1 MLTQLQNDFR
11 EVMAGVATPVSVVT
25 AFHEGAPHGTTVS
38 AFTSLSMTP
47 PMVLVS
53 LDKTS
58 RLLGLVRRSG
68 RFGVNILGA
77 AQAETARSF
86 AKKLEMG
93 EKFAG
98 ITWEHDTGLPRIAG
112 VPGWLA
118 CSVTQEVEGGDHI
131 VLFGEVLSAAPAT
144 AAPLT
149 YHSRTFGT
157 HSLLDD
163 RLCGQSA

>member
-11 EVMAGVATPVSVVT
+11 DVMAGVATPVSVVT
-25 AFHEGAPHGTTVS
+25 AFHEGSPHGTTVS
-38 AFTSLSMTP
+38 AFTSLSMDP

-58 RLLGLVRRSG
+58 RLLGLVRKSR
-68 RFGVNILGA
+68 RFGVNVLGA

-98 ITWEHDTGLPRIAG
+98 VDWQHDNELPRLAG

-118 CSVTQEVEGGDHI
+118 CTVSQEVEGGDHI
-131 VLFGEVLSAAPAT
+131 VLFGQVVSASTVT

-157 HSLLDD
+157 HSLLA
-163 RLCGQSA
+163 QSA